1 MTRRKHSIK
10 RRNKRSRHSKRG
22 GDGNTT
28 AELIAMEEGKKYS
41 TSLPYLHNPKAVTA
55 GLLVQPIHEEKREE
69 AVREEAVRE
78 EAVREEAEREFVIL
92 GKKYEDEIKRQKE
105 IKAVRKTL
113 RNHVTSTE
121 AADFF
126 SKPSKKHCDPK
137 DPGCNIMGGR
147 KSRKHKRHFKKNRK
161 SRRR

>member
-10 RRNKRSRHSKRG
+10 RRNKRSRRSKRG
-22 GDGNTT
+22 GDGKTT

-55 GLLVQPIHEEKREE
+55 GLLVQPSHEEK
-69 AVREEAVRE
+69 REEAVRE

-92 GKKYEDEIKRQKE
+92 GKKYEDETKRQKE

-113 RNHVTSTE
+113 RNHVTSAE

-126 SKPSKKHCDPK
+126 SKPSKKSCDPK
-137 DPGCNIMGGR
+137 DNGCNIMGGR
-147 KSRKHKRHFKKNRK
+147 KSRKHKSHFKKNRN
-161 SRRR
+161 SRR

>member
-1 MTRRKHSIK
+1 
-10 RRNKRSRHSKRG
+10 
-22 GDGNTT
+22 
-28 AELIAMEEGKKYS
+28 MEEGKKYS

-55 GLLVQPIHEEKREE
+55 GLLVQPIHEEK
-69 AVREEAVRE
+69 REEAVRE

>member
-10 RRNKRSRHSKRG
+10 RRNKRSRRSKRG
-22 GDGNTT
+22 GDGKTT

-55 GLLVQPIHEEKREE
+55 GLLVQPSHEEK
-69 AVREEAVRE
+69 REEAVRE

-113 RNHVTSTE
+113 RNHVTSAE

-126 SKPSKKHCDPK
+126 SKPSKKSCDPK
-137 DPGCNIMGGR
+137 DPGCNM
-147 KSRKHKRHFKKNRK
+147 
-161 SRRR
+161 